1 MGRVIV
7 KDAQLDASWLT
18 SQESVPTAAPVQVKA
33 SPNSEAWLR
42 SMVEEV
48 ITEVPVIVPAFI
60 MVVTLLCMK
69 FSLLG
74 VKIGLH
80 RGSWLHF

>member
-1 MGRVIV
+1 MKG
-7 KDAQLDASWLT
+7 AQLDASWLT
-18 SQESVPTAAPVQVKA
+18 SQERAPTAAPVQVKV

-60 MVVTLLCMK
+60 IVVTFDFIFCCS
-69 FSLLG
+69 F
-74 VKIGLH
+74 
-80 RGSWLHF
+80 